1 MVNRKATLSDQRKT
15 KVRAMNNT
23 SLTSADSSTHLKVVV
38 VSLIAG
44 ILVVGIGIAASPTFN
59 QDGATAIRMEATG
72 PVIRAGKPV
81 TVTAGENSTIR

>member
-1 MVNRKATLSDQRKT
+1 
-15 KVRAMNNT
+15 MNNT

-59 QDGATAIRMEATG
+59 QDAATASRIEATG

-81 TVTAGENSTIR
+81 TVTAGDSATIR